1 MTQVQAVDP
10 RVKRTR
16 KLLIDAFV
24 ELLGEKSF
32 DAITVQDIAARSTVN
47 RATFYSH
54 FLDKYDLFAQ
64 FSREWFRGAV
74 DARLPASVFSAESLR
89 RLVLA
94 TMSSLA
100 EMLDHCR
107 PTEALKPL
115 IWAAVQ
121 EELASLLREWLEPV
135 VQPAELDSTVAAL
148 SWAIFGS
155 ALQWSQSPER
165 ASAEP
170 TAAQL
175 ATLLTHGLQ
184 RTGPG

>member
-1 MTQVQAVDP
+1 VPQAVDP
-10 RVKRTR
+10 RVRRTR

-24 ELLGEKSF
+24 ELLAEKSF
-32 DAITVQDIAARSTVN
+32 EAITVQDIAARSTVN

-74 DARLPASVFSAESLR
+74 EQRLPPGATFSADSLR
-89 RLVLA
+89 LLVLA
-94 TMSSLA
+94 TMSALA
-100 EMLDHCR
+100 EMLEHCR

-121 EELASLLREWLEPV
+121 EELARLLRGWLEPV
-135 VQPAELDSTVAAL
+135 VAHARLDSTVAAW

-155 ALQWSQSPER
+155 ALQWSQSATRPP
-165 ASAEP
+165 AEP
-170 TAAQL
+170 AAAQL
-175 ATLLTHGLQ
+175 ATLLTRGLQ
-184 RTGPG
+184 RG

>member
-1 MTQVQAVDP
+1 MPQAVDP

-24 ELLGEKSF
+24 ELLAEKSF

-54 FLDKYDLFAQ
+54 FLDKYDLFGQ

-74 DARLPASVFSAESLR
+74 DARLPAATAFNTDSLR
-89 RLVLA
+89 LLVLA
-94 TMSSLA
+94 TMSALA

-107 PTEALKPL
+107 PAEALKPL

-121 EELASLLREWLEPV
+121 EELARLLREWLGPV
-135 VQPAELDSTVAAL
+135 VDAAELDATVAAL

-155 ALQWSQSPER
+155 ALQWSQSTQRPP
-165 ASAEP
+165 AES

-175 ATLLTHGLQ
+175 ATSLTQGLQ
-184 RTGPG
+184 RA